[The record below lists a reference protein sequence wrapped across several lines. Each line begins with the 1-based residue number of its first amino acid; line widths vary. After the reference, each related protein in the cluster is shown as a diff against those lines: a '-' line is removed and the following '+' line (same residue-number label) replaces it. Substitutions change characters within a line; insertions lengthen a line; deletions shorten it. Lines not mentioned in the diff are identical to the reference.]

1 MAGKFSNDVTLWSHW
16 DDLSFCLIC
25 FSMQEGSAPAD
36 EPDQHKNTKMHHD
49 IYKLKSCTDA
59 PLSAQIR

>member
-1 MAGKFSNDVTLWSHW
+1 
-16 DDLSFCLIC
+16 
-25 FSMQEGSAPAD
+25 MQEGSAPAD
-36 EPDQHKNTKMHHD
+36 ELDQHKNTKMHHD